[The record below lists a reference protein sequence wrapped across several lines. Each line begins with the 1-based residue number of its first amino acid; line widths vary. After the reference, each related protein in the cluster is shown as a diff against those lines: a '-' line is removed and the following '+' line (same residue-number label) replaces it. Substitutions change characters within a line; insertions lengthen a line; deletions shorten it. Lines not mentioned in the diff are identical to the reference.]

1 MILGPETK
9 NDSVKEKNNSLS
21 ELLGANQSGDSHKRH
36 SSLLPCLVDKLGTF
50 TNVPDQDVVKQD
62 EFKEDEQ
69 DIAMYFIGKGYCKVR
84 VRDQNGVE
92 K

>member
-1 MILGPETK
+1 MILGPEMK
-9 NDSVKEKNNSLS
+9 NDNVQEKNNSLL
-21 ELLGANQSGDSHKRH
+21 EQLGANQSGDSQKRH

-50 TNVPDQDVVKQD
+50 TNIPDQDVVKQD